1 MLSLSLPLLLLILLP
16 RFALSFSSSRISS
29 PSLFL
34 PHPLIVIALAGPGT
48 PFDAPEGPLPLF
60 TPRCPLATSPRP
72 VAWPLACLET
82 LFQPQVPTC
91 IKPLQPAPSITTL
104 HITHYKLPVSLMDY
118 QSRPSSLMPPSI
130 LSPSTLPRTVSRI
143 FGHAQNRQIFS
154 NINVSPNLHR
164 RCLHV
169 KRKCD
174 QIIGCTHNISS
185 DRLPSRRGG

>member
-34 PHPLIVIALAGPGT
+34 PHPLIVIALTGPGT

-118 QSRPSSLMPPSI
+118 QSRPSSLVPPSI

-143 FGHAQNRQIFS
+143 FGHAQNRQIFQTREIDLIYERLAGIS
-154 NINVSPNLHR
+154 KTTFRNHR
-164 RCLHV
+164 EEMNYLAV
-169 KRKCD
+169 
-174 QIIGCTHNISS
+174 IF
-185 DRLPSRRGG
+185 